1 MRLPEAAA
9 EYVSSLRTKKL
20 SPHTIAG
27 YERDLHLV
35 SQIAAGL
42 AGVPQGDLEVRDLS
56 GRLVRNAFAEFAEP
70 RSAASVNRAWSAWNQ
85 FLTFCVAEGML
96 EGNPMAAVPRPK
108 QPAKAPKPLL
118 GDGTASVTLLE
129 QVAAG
134 ARKAR
139 DPWVERDL
147 VVLALALVTGM
158 RSAELLGL
166 TLGSIGGGPGDRRIQ
181 VVGKGGK
188 TRSLPIEPP
197 IEHLIDDYL
206 RSRLRR
212 FGTATLPRS
221 AALLVDTRN
230 EPLRRGGLQYL
241 VRQCYRYAGV
251 HDRVQKGTL
260 VHALRHEFATRL
272 AERGASAHELM
283 ELLGHSSIVTGQA
296 YVASTAREVRAAA
309 RGNPAYGVLD
319 RLRSDGSE
327 DQVRSPAGSSSG
339 GGDPDAGGAGG
350 GGIRG

>member
-1 MRLPEAAA
+1 MGAEAVMGDREPLVLMRLPEAAA
-9 EYVSSLRTKKL
+9 EFISSLRTKKL

-27 YERDLHLV
+27 YRRDLHLV
-35 SQIAAGL
+35 GELAAGL
-42 AGVPQGDLEVRDLS
+42 AGTAQEELEVRHLT
-56 GRLVRNAFAEFAEP
+56 GRLVRSAFADFAEP
-70 RSAASVNRAWSAWNQ
+70 RSPASVNRAWSAWNQ

-118 GDGTASVTLLE
+118 GDGSASATLLE
-129 QVAAG
+129 RIAQG
-134 ARKAR
+134 AREAR

-158 RSAELLGL
+158 RSAELLSV
-166 TLGSIGGGPGDRRIQ
+166 TVGSIGGSPGDRRIQ
-181 VVGKGGK
+181 VVGKGGR

-197 IEHLIDDYL
+197 IEGLVEEYL
-206 RSRLRR
+206 ASRVRR
-212 FGTATLPRS
+212 FSLTGLPRS
-221 AALLVDTRN
+221 AALLVDTAN

-241 VRQCYRYAGV
+241 VRQCYRYAGI

-309 RGNPAYGVLD
+309 RGNPAYEVLG
-319 RLRSDGSE
+319 RLRPGGREEAVD
-327 DQVRSPAGSSSG
+327 RS
-339 GGDPDAGGAGG
+339 
-350 GGIRG
+350 

>member
-1 MRLPEAAA
+1 MMGEREPLVLMRFPEAAEGFLA
-9 EYVSSLRTKKL
+9 WLRAKKL
-20 SPHTIAG
+20 SAHTIRG
-27 YERDLHLV
+27 YESDLRIV
-35 SQIAAGL
+35 AEIAAGA
-42 AGVPQGDLEVRDLS
+42 AGVVVEELEVRHLS
-56 GRLVRNAFAEFAEP
+56 GRLVRCAFAEFADP

-85 FLTFCVAEGML
+85 LFGFCVAEGLL

-118 GDGTASVTLLE
+118 GDGSAAVTLLE
-129 QVAAG
+129 RIAAG

-147 VVLALALVTGM
+147 VVVALALVTGM
-158 RSAELLGL
+158 RSAELLGM
-166 TLGSIGGGPGDRRIQ
+166 TVGSIGGCSGERRIQ
-181 VVGKGGK
+181 VVGKGGRA
-188 TRSLPIEPP
+188 RSLPIEPP
-197 IEHLIDDYL
+197 VEFVIERYVD
-206 RSRLRR
+206 SRLRR
-212 FGTATLPRS
+212 FGLGVLPRS
-221 AALLVDTRN
+221 AALLVDGRN

-296 YVASTAREVRAAA
+296 YVASTAREVRRAA

-319 RLRSDGSE
+319 RLRAEGGE
-327 DQVRSPAGSSSG
+327 GVSG
-339 GGDPDAGGAGG
+339 
-350 GGIRG
+350 

>member
-9 EYVSSLRTKKL
+9 EFLSSLRAKKL
-20 SPHTIAG
+20 SPHTLAG
-27 YERDLHLV
+27 YERDLRLV
-35 SQIAAGL
+35 AGAAADV
-42 AGVPQGDLEVRDLS
+42 AGVPVEDLEVRALG
-56 GRLVRNAFAEFAEP
+56 GRLVRAAFAEFAEP

-118 GDGTASVTLLE
+118 GDGSASATLLE
-129 QVAAG
+129 RIAAG
-134 ARKAR
+134 ARESR

-158 RSAELLGL
+158 RSAELLSL
-166 TLGSIGGGPGDRRIQ
+166 TLGSIGGAEGDRRIQ

-197 IEHLIDDYL
+197 IEHLIDAYL
-206 RSRLRR
+206 SSRLGR
-212 FGTATLPRS
+212 FGLTTLPRS

-241 VRQCYRYAGV
+241 VRQCYRYAGI

-296 YVASTAREVRAAA
+296 YVASTAREVRGAA
-309 RGNPAYGVLD
+309 RANPAYGVLEGLRPSGD
-319 RLRSDGSE
+319 R
-327 DQVRSPAGSSSG
+327 P
-339 GGDPDAGGAGG
+339 
-350 GGIRG
+350 

>member
-1 MRLPEAAA
+1 MGEGIPLVLMRVPEAVA
-9 EYVSSLRTKKL
+9 EFLSSLRAKKL
-20 SPHTIAG
+20 SPHTLAG
-27 YERDLHLV
+27 YERDLRLV
-35 SQIAAGL
+35 ALAAAGV
-42 AGVPQGDLEVRDLS
+42 AGVPVEDLEVRSLG
-56 GRLVRNAFAEFAEP
+56 GRLVRAAFADFAEP
-70 RSAASVNRAWSAWNQ
+70 RSPASVNRAWSAWNQ

-118 GDGTASVTLLE
+118 GDGTASATLLE
-129 QVAAG
+129 RIAAG
-134 ARKAR
+134 AREAR

-166 TLGSIGGGPGDRRIQ
+166 TLGSIGGAQGDRRVQ

-188 TRSLPIEPP
+188 ARSLPIEPP
-197 IEHLIDDYL
+197 IEHLIDAYL
-206 RSRLRR
+206 ASRLTR
-212 FGTATLPRS
+212 FGLTTLPRS
-221 AALLVDTRN
+221 APLLVDLRN

-241 VRQCYRYAGV
+241 VRQCYRYAGI

-296 YVASTAREVRAAA
+296 YVASTAREVRHAA
-309 RGNPAYGVLD
+309 RGNPAYAVLEG
-319 RLRSDGSE
+319 LR
-327 DQVRSPAGSSSG
+327 
-339 GGDPDAGGAGG
+339 PDAPDPGTPRAG
-350 GGIRG
+350 

>member
-1 MRLPEAAA
+1 MGDRDPLVLMRLPQAAA
-9 EYVSSLRTKKL
+9 EFVSSLRTKKL

-27 YERDLHLV
+27 YQRDLHLV
-35 SQIAAGL
+35 SRIAAE
-42 AGVPQGDLEVRDLS
+42 ATEVPAAELEVRHLT
-56 GRLVRNAFAEFAEP
+56 GRLMRTAFADFAEP

-118 GDGTASVTLLE
+118 GDGSASATLLE
-129 QVAAG
+129 RIADG
-134 ARKAR
+134 AREAR

-158 RSAELLGL
+158 RSAELLGV
-166 TLGSIGGGPGDRRIQ
+166 TLGSIGGAPGDRRIQ

-197 IEHLIDDYL
+197 IEHLIDSYL
-206 RSRLRR
+206 DSRLRR
-212 FGTATLPRS
+212 FGLATLPRS

-230 EPLRRGGLQYL
+230 QPLQRGGLQYL
-241 VRQCYRYAGV
+241 VRQCYRYAGI

-296 YVASTAREVRAAA
+296 YVASTAREVRGAA
-309 RGNPAYGVLD
+309 RANPAYGVLD
-319 RLRSDGSE
+319 RLR
-327 DQVRSPAGSSSG
+327 PG
-339 GGDPDAGGAGG
+339 GGDPAAQDRAAP
-350 GGIRG
+350 

>member
-1 MRLPEAAA
+1 MLMRVPQAVEQFLLG
-9 EYVSSLRTKKL
+9 LRVKKL
-20 SPHTIAG
+20 SPHTLAG
-27 YERDLHLV
+27 YERDLRIV
-35 SQIAAGL
+35 GEIAAGL
-42 AGVPQGDLEVRDLS
+42 AGVALEDLEVRALG
-56 GRLVRNAFAEFAEP
+56 GRLVRAAFAEFAEG

-85 FLTFCVAEGML
+85 MLTFCVAEGLL
-96 EGNPMAAVPRPK
+96 EGNPMAAVPRPR

-118 GDGTASVTLLE
+118 GDGSASATLLE
-129 QVAAG
+129 RIAAG

-166 TLGSIGGGPGDRRIQ
+166 TVGSIGGSPGDRRIQ

-188 TRSLPIEPP
+188 TRSLPIEAPLERL
-197 IEHLIDDYL
+197 IEVYVD
-206 RSRLRR
+206 SRLRR
-212 FGTATLPRS
+212 FGLASLPRS
-221 AALLVDTRN
+221 AALLVDTRG

-251 HDRVQKGTL
+251 HDRVQRGTL

-296 YVASTAREVRAAA
+296 YVASTAREVRRAAS
-309 RGNPAYGVLD
+309 GNPAYEVLG
-319 RLRSDGSE
+319 RL
-327 DQVRSPAGSSSG
+327 
-339 GGDPDAGGAGG
+339 GG
-350 GGIRG
+350 GGGG

>member
-1 MRLPEAAA
+1 MDDRDPLVLMRLPEAVD
-9 EYVSSLRTKKL
+9 EFLSSLRTKKL

-27 YERDLHLV
+27 YDSDLRIV
-35 SQIAAGL
+35 AEFAGRAAGV
-42 AGVPQGDLEVRDLS
+42 AVDDLEVRHLS
-56 GRLVRNAFAEFAEP
+56 GRLIRGAFADFSDP
-70 RSAASVNRAWSAWNQ
+70 RSPASINRAWSAWNQ
-85 FLTFCVAEGML
+85 FLTFCVAEGLL
-96 EGNPMAAVPRPK
+96 EGNPMAAVPRPR

-118 GDGTASVTLLE
+118 GDGSASATLLE
-129 QVAAG
+129 RVAAG

-158 RSAELLGL
+158 RSAELLGVR
-166 TLGSIGGGPGDRRIQ
+166 LGSIGGSPGDRRIQ

-197 IEHLIDDYL
+197 IEHLIERYL
-206 RSRLRR
+206 RSRMER
-212 FGTATLPRS
+212 FKLAALPRS

-296 YVASTAREVRAAA
+296 YVASTAREVRQAA

-319 RLRSDGSE
+319 RLRDGHE
-327 DQVRSPAGSSSG
+327 DGVR
-339 GGDPDAGGAGG
+339 
-350 GGIRG
+350 

>member
-1 MRLPEAAA
+1 MRLPEAVA

-20 SPHTIAG
+20 SPHTVAG
-27 YERDLHLV
+27 YRRDLDLV
-35 SQIAAGL
+35 GRIAARL
-42 AGVPQGDLEVRDLS
+42 AGVAEADLEVRHLG
-56 GRLVRNAFAEFAEP
+56 GRLMRGAFAEFAGP

-85 FLTFCVAEGML
+85 FLTFCVAEGLL

-118 GDGTASVTLLE
+118 GDGTASATLLE
-129 QVAAG
+129 RVAEG

-147 VVLALALVTGM
+147 LVLALALVTGM

-166 TLGSIGGGPGDRRIQ
+166 TLGSIGGGEGERRIQ

-197 IEHLIDDYL
+197 LERLIEEYL
-206 RSRLRR
+206 SSRLRR
-212 FGTATLPRS
+212 FGQAALPRS
-221 AALLVDTRN
+221 APLLVDTRN
-230 EPLRRGGLQYL
+230 EPLKRGGLQYL

-251 HDRVQKGTL
+251 HDRVQRGTL

-309 RGNPAYGVLD
+309 RGNPAYGVLG
-319 RLRSDGSE
+319 RLRPPVEGG
-327 DQVRSPAGSSSG
+327 ASG
-339 GGDPDAGGAGG
+339 GQGVEGV
-350 GGIRG
+350 

>member
-1 MRLPEAAA
+1 MHDHEPPALTRLPRAASQFLA
-9 EYVSSLRTKKL
+9 SLRAKKL
-20 SPHTIAG
+20 SPHTLAA
-27 YERDLHLV
+27 YQRDLHLV
-35 SQIAAGL
+35 TAIAAGQ
-42 AGVPQGDLEVRDLS
+42 AGVPAEELKVADLS
-56 GRLVRNAFAEFAEP
+56 GRLVREAFADFADP
-70 RSAASVNRAWSAWNQ
+70 RSPASVNRAWSAWNQ

-118 GDGTASVTLLE
+118 GDGSASATLLE
-129 QVAAG
+129 RIAAG

-158 RSAELLGL
+158 RSAELLGVS
-166 TLGSIGGGPGDRRIQ
+166 LGSIGGSPGDRRIQ
-181 VVGKGGK
+181 VLGKGGK

-197 IEHLIDDYL
+197 IEYLIEDYL
-206 RSRLRR
+206 DSRLRR
-212 FGTATLPRS
+212 FELASLPRS
-221 AALLVDTRN
+221 APLLVDN
-230 EPLRRGGLQYL
+230 AGLPLRRGGLQYL
-241 VRQCYRYAGV
+241 VRQCYRYAGI

-272 AERGASAHELM
+272 AERGATAHELM

-309 RGNPAYGVLD
+309 RGNPAYRVLD
-319 RLRSDGSE
+319 GLR
-327 DQVRSPAGSSSG
+327 
-339 GGDPDAGGAGG
+339 PDGAGPAT
-350 GGIRG
+350 

>member
-1 MRLPEAAA
+1 MTTRDPLVPLCVPEVVGEFLA
-9 EYVSSLRTKKL
+9 SLRTKKL
-20 SPHTIAG
+20 SPHTVAG
-27 YERDLHLV
+27 YDRDLRIV
-35 SQIAAGL
+35 AEVAAGL
-42 AGVPQGDLEVRDLS
+42 EGVAVGGLEV
-56 GRLVRNAFAEFAEP
+56 GRLTGRTMRGAFAAFAGS

-85 FLTFCVAEGML
+85 FLTFCVAEGLL
-96 EGNPMAAVPRPK
+96 EGNPMAAVPRPR

-118 GDGTASVTLLE
+118 GDGTASATLLE
-129 QVAAG
+129 RIAAG

-158 RSAELLGL
+158 RSAELLGT
-166 TLGSIGGGPGDRRIQ
+166 TLGSVGGSPGDRRVQ
-181 VVGKGGK
+181 VVGKGGR

-197 IEHLIDDYL
+197 IEHLVERYL
-206 RSRLRR
+206 RSRLAR
-212 FGTATLPRS
+212 FGLASLPRS

-251 HDRVQKGTL
+251 HDRVQRGTL

-296 YVASTAREVRAAA
+296 YVASTAREVRRAA

-319 RLRSDGSE
+319 RLAERG
-327 DQVRSPAGSSSG
+327 VLGPG
-339 GGDPDAGGAGG
+339 GG
-350 GGIRG
+350 

>member
-1 MRLPEAAA
+1 MNDRDPLVLARFPQACE
-9 EYVSSLRTKKL
+9 EFLSGLRTKKL
-20 SPHTIAG
+20 SPHTLAG
-27 YERDLHLV
+27 YDRDLRTV
-35 SQIAAGL
+35 AGIAAGL
-42 AGVPQGDLEVRDLS
+42 EGVAVADLEVRRLG
-56 GRLVRNAFAEFAEP
+56 GRLMRGAFAEFAGP

-96 EGNPMAAVPRPK
+96 EGNPMAAVPRPR

-118 GDGTASVTLLE
+118 GDGSAATTLLE
-129 QVAAG
+129 RVAAG

-166 TLGSIGGGPGDRRIQ
+166 TVGSIGGAPGDRRVQ

-197 IEHLIDDYL
+197 VEHLVDRYL
-206 RSRLRR
+206 DSRRQR
-212 FGTATLPRS
+212 FGLTSIPRS
-221 AALLVDTRN
+221 AALLVDTSG

-241 VRQCYRYAGV
+241 VRQCYRHAGV

-283 ELLGHSSIVTGQA
+283 ELLGHASIVTGQA
-296 YVASTAREVRAAA
+296 YVASTAREVRQAA
-309 RGNPAYGVLD
+309 RGNPAYEVLQRLGTGEAAGLD
-319 RLRSDGSE
+319 RR
-327 DQVRSPAGSSSG
+327 
-339 GGDPDAGGAGG
+339 
-350 GGIRG
+350 

>member
-1 MRLPEAAA
+1 MRFPQACA
-9 EYVSSLRTKKL
+9 EFLAGLRTKKL
-20 SPHTIAG
+20 SPHTLAG
-27 YERDLHLV
+27 YDRDLRAVGDL
-35 SQIAAGL
+35 AAAL
-42 AGVPQGDLEVRDLS
+42 AGVSTADLEIRQLS
-56 GRLVRNAFAEFAEP
+56 GRLVRAAFADFAGP

-85 FLTFCVAEGML
+85 FLTFCVAEGAL
-96 EGNPMAAVPRPK
+96 EGNPMAAVPRPR

-118 GDGTASVTLLE
+118 GDGSAATTLLE
-129 QVAAG
+129 RVAAG

-166 TLGSIGGGPGDRRIQ
+166 TVGSIGGAPGDRRVQ

-188 TRSLPIEPP
+188 TRSLPVEPP
-197 IEHLIDDYL
+197 IEHLVDRYL
-206 RSRLRR
+206 ESRRQR
-212 FGTATLPRS
+212 FGLTSIPRS
-221 AALLVDTRN
+221 AALLVDTSG

-241 VRQCYRYAGV
+241 VRQCYRHAGV

-272 AERGASAHELM
+272 AERGATAHELM

-296 YVASTAREVRAAA
+296 YVASTAREVRHAA
-309 RGNPAYGVLD
+309 RGNPAYEVLE
-319 RLRSDGSE
+319 RLKDDGPVGGRDE
-327 DQVRSPAGSSSG
+327 D
-339 GGDPDAGGAGG
+339 GA
-350 GGIRG
+350 R

>member
-1 MRLPEAAA
+1 MVDERGPLVLMRVPEAAA
-9 EYVSSLRTKKL
+9 EFLSSLRTKKL

-35 SQIAAGL
+35 AGIAAGL
-42 AGVPQGDLEVRDLS
+42 AGVAAPDLEVRHLS
-56 GRLVRNAFAEFAEP
+56 GRLVRGAFAEFAGP
-70 RSAASVNRAWSAWNQ
+70 RSAASVNRSWSAWNQ

-96 EGNPMAAVPRPK
+96 EGNPMAAVPRPR

-118 GDGTASVTLLE
+118 GDGTASATLLE
-129 QVAAG
+129 RVAAG

-166 TLGSIGGGPGDRRIQ
+166 TLGSIGGAPGDRRIQ
-181 VVGKGGK
+181 VAGKGGK

-197 IEHLIDDYL
+197 IEHLIGEYL
-206 RSRLRR
+206 GSRLRR
-212 FGTATLPRS
+212 FGLAALPRS

-241 VRQCYRYAGV
+241 VRQCYRYAGI

-319 RLRSDGSE
+319 RLR
-327 DQVRSPAGSSSG
+327 PAGPG
-339 GGDPDAGGAGG
+339 E
-350 GGIRG
+350 RGERA

>member
-1 MRLPEAAA
+1 MSLWEVAG
-9 EYVSSLRTKKL
+9 EFLLSLRAKKL
-20 SPHTIAG
+20 SPSTVAG
-27 YERDLHLV
+27 YDSDLRIVAEL
-35 SQIAAGL
+35 AARR
-42 AGVPQGDLEVRDLS
+42 AEVPVAELRVEMLTA
-56 GRLVRNAFAEFAEP
+56 RLVRAAFADFAGS
-70 RSAASVNRAWSAWNQ
+70 RSAASVNRAWSAWNR
-85 FLTFCVAEGML
+85 FLTFCVAEGVL

-118 GDGTASVTLLE
+118 GDGSASVTLLE
-129 QVAAG
+129 RVAAG

-166 TLGSIGGGPGDRRIQ
+166 TMGSFGGLAGERRVQ
-181 VVGKGGK
+181 VVGKGGR
-188 TRSLPIEPP
+188 TRSLPIEEPV
-197 IEHLIDDYL
+197 EVLAERYV
-206 RSRLRR
+206 RSRLER
-212 FGTATLPRS
+212 FGLAGLPPS
-221 AALLVDTRN
+221 APFLVDTRG

-251 HDRVQKGTL
+251 HDRVQRGTL

-296 YVASTAREVRAAA
+296 YVASTAREVRRAAGA
-309 RGNPAYGVLD
+309 NPAYGVIG
-319 RLRSDGSE
+319 RLAEPSE
-327 DQVRSPAGSSSG
+327 GLSG
-339 GGDPDAGGAGG
+339 GGGVEFPDHA
-350 GGIRG
+350 

>member
-1 MRLPEAAA
+1 MNHDSPAPVHVPEAA
-9 EYVSSLRTKKL
+9 EDFLSSLRTKKL
-20 SPHTIAG
+20 SAHTLAG
-27 YERDLHLV
+27 YGRDLRTVAELAAA
-35 SQIAAGL
+35 AAGL
-42 AGVPQGDLEVRDLS
+42 TPAGLEVRHLT
-56 GRLVRNAFAEFAEP
+56 GRLIRTAFADFSGP

-85 FLTFCVAEGML
+85 FLTFCVAEGLL
-96 EGNPMAAVPRPK
+96 EGNPMAAVPRPR

-118 GDGTASVTLLE
+118 GDGSASATLLE
-129 QVAAG
+129 RIAEG

-166 TLGSIGGGPGDRRIQ
+166 TVGSVGGSPGDRRVQ

-188 TRSLPIEPP
+188 TRSLPIEAP
-197 IEHLIDDYL
+197 IERLVERYL
-206 RSRLRR
+206 QSRLSR
-212 FGTATLPRS
+212 FGLASLPRS
-221 AALLVDTRN
+221 AVLLVDNAN

-251 HDRVQKGTL
+251 HDRVQRGTL

-296 YVASTAREVRAAA
+296 YVASTAREVRQAA
-309 RGNPAYGVLD
+309 RGNPVYGVIEQL
-319 RLRSDGSE
+319 
-327 DQVRSPAGSSSG
+327 G
-339 GGDPDAGGAGG
+339 G
-350 GGIRG
+350 

>member
-1 MRLPEAAA
+1 MRLPEAIT
-9 EYVSSLRTKKL
+9 EFLSSLRAKKL
-20 SPHTIAG
+20 SPHTLAG
-27 YERDLHLV
+27 YGRDLRLV
-35 SQIAAGL
+35 ARAAADA
-42 AGVPQGDLEVRDLS
+42 AGVPVEDLEVRALG
-56 GRLVRNAFAEFAEP
+56 GRLVRAAFADFAEP

-118 GDGTASVTLLE
+118 GDGSASATLLE
-129 QVAAG
+129 RVAAG
-134 ARKAR
+134 ARESR

-158 RSAELLGL
+158 RSAELLSL
-166 TLGSIGGGPGDRRIQ
+166 TLGSIGGAEGDRRVQ

-197 IEHLIDDYL
+197 IEHLIDAYL
-206 RSRLRR
+206 SSRLSR
-212 FGTATLPRS
+212 FGLATLPRS
-221 AALLVDTRN
+221 APLLVDTRN

-241 VRQCYRYAGV
+241 VRQCYRYAGI

-296 YVASTAREVRAAA
+296 YVASTAREVRGAA
-309 RGNPAYGVLD
+309 RANPAYGVLEG
-319 RLRSDGSE
+319 LRPPGGRPRAGERDG
-327 DQVRSPAGSSSG
+327 G
-339 GGDPDAGGAGG
+339 
-350 GGIRG
+350 

>member
-1 MRLPEAAA
+1 MRVPEATA
-9 EYVSSLRTKKL
+9 EFLSSLRTKKL
-20 SPHTIAG
+20 SAHTVAG
-27 YERDLHLV
+27 YERDLRAV
-35 SQIAAGL
+35 AEIAA
-42 AGVPQGDLEVRDLS
+42 AASGVAPAELEVRRLT
-56 GRLVRNAFAEFAEP
+56 GRTIRTAFAEFSGP

-96 EGNPMAAVPRPK
+96 EGNPMAAVPRPR
-108 QPAKAPKPLL
+108 QPPKAPKPFL
-118 GDGTASVTLLE
+118 GDGSASLTLLE
-129 QVAAG
+129 RIAAG
-134 ARKAR
+134 AREAR

-147 VVLALALVTGM
+147 AVLALALVTGM

-166 TLGSIGGGPGDRRIQ
+166 TVGSIGGSPGDRRVQ

-197 IEHLIDDYL
+197 VEALVERYL
-206 RSRLRR
+206 RSRCDR
-212 FGTATLPRS
+212 FGVAELPRS

-230 EPLRRGGLQYL
+230 EPLQRGGLQYL

-251 HDRVQKGTL
+251 HDRVQRGTL

-296 YVASTAREVRAAA
+296 YVASTAREVRRAA
-309 RGNPAYGVLD
+309 RGNPAYGVLAELA
-319 RLRSDGSE
+319 RDG
-327 DQVRSPAGSSSG
+327 
-339 GGDPDAGGAGG
+339 DAGDVPPGGAPTG
-350 GGIRG
+350 